1 MARPEGA
8 MTDMS
13 VPFFRPSIGAD
24 EIAEVVDC
32 LENGWLTTG
41 AKARR
46 FEEEFA
52 CVIGGGVEAVAV
64 SSATAAMHLALEAL
78 GIGPGDEVIVPTYTF
93 TATAEVI
100 RYLGATPV
108 FVDCDPETFNM
119 RPCDFEAALT
129 PATKVVMPVHF
140 AGLPCDMT
148 EIVDLAHRQGIKVVD
163 DAAHALPARHRGR
176 MVGNC
181 GSDATAFSFYA
192 NKTMTTGEGG
202 MLVTANPQ
210 IAERARQM
218 RLHGISRDVFDRF
231 SDVKAN
237 WRYDIVAPGFKY
249 NLTDIAAAIGLHQLK
264 RLDEFRD
271 AREALCRRYD
281 QLLAGLPLRL
291 PSAGRPE
298 DLHSR
303 HLYIV
308 RLAED
313 APIERDALILELQKR
328 AIGVSVHYTP
338 LHRMTYWQESCGLQ
352 AGAFPNAEAVGRSCI
367 SLPLFPAMKEAE
379 QDRVVAALA
388 ELLAG

>member
-1 MARPEGA
+1 MSK
-8 MTDMS
+8 MT

-24 EIAEVVDC
+24 AIAEVVAC

-41 AKARR
+41 ARARR

-52 CVIGGGVEAVAV
+52 AEVGGSVEAVAV

-78 GIGPGDEVIVPTYTF
+78 GVGPGDEVVVPTYTF
-93 TATAEVI
+93 TATAEVV

-119 RPCDFEAALT
+119 RPGDFEAAIT

-148 EIVDLAHRQGIKVVD
+148 AIVNLAQQHGVKVVD

-176 MVGNC
+176 VIGDC
-181 GSDATAFSFYA
+181 GADATAFSFYA

-202 MLVTANPQ
+202 MLVTADPR

-218 RLHGISRDVFDRF
+218 RLHGINRDVFNRF
-231 SDVKAN
+231 TEVTAS

-264 RLDEFRD
+264 RLHEFRD
-271 AREALCRRYD
+271 AREALWRRYD
-281 QLLAGLPLRL
+281 RMLAGLPLRL
-291 PSAGRPE
+291 PCAGSRG

-308 RLAED
+308 RLTEE
-313 APIERDALILELQKR
+313 APIDRDALILALQER

-338 LHRMTYWQESCGLQ
+338 LHRMTYWRESCGLL
-352 AGAFPNAEAVGRSCI
+352 ASAFPNADAAGQSCL
-367 SLPLFPAMKEAE
+367 SLPLFPAMTDAE
-379 QDRVVAALA
+379 QDFVVAALT
-388 ELLAG
+388 ELLSG